1 MIGRLCSKPAVTAR
15 PDDSVADVA
24 KLMRT
29 RNVGAVVVVDDGSP
43 VGLLTDRDIT
53 VDVVARGRE
62 PASTL
67 VRSVMRT
74 RPAVIRDEA
83 SAFDAAR
90 AFARKGVRRLPVVD
104 RAGRLVG
111 IIALDDI
118 VMLLGGEMAHVADAL
133 ASNLLRT
140 RP

>member
-24 KLMRT
+24 KLMRA